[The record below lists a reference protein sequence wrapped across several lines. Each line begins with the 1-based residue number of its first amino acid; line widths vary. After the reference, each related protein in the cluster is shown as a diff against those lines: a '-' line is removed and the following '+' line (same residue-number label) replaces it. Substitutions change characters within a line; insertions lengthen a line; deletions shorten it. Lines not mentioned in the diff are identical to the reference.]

1 MNKNKLLQIAPINGA
16 KQETSEYIGKIRIL
30 TAQIK
35 VIDKKRVLNIDVY
48 ERDGLKARFF
58 IQTKNILHMS
68 YILKNG
74 QKRLLKKS

>member
-35 VIDKKRVLNIDVY
+35 MVDKKRVLNIDVY
-48 ERDGLKARFF
+48 EKDGLKARFF
-58 IQTKNILHMS
+58 YTN
-68 YILKNG
+68 
-74 QKRLLKKS
+74 KKHIAYECF

>member
-35 VIDKKRVLNIDVY
+35 VVDKKRVLNIDVY
-48 ERDGLKARFF
+48 ERDGLKARF

>member
-35 VIDKKRVLNIDVY
+35 VVDKKRSI
-48 ERDGLKARFF
+48 K
-58 IQTKNILHMS
+58 H
-68 YILKNG
+68 
-74 QKRLLKKS
+74 